1 MALSVFFM
9 LSIVMFV
16 CFMYE
21 CDLYDFCSSFLLLR
35 LHALSA
41 SKHVTLTKER
51 INFLML
57 PREHILSIMN
67 IDLRL

>member
-1 MALSVFFM
+1 MAPSVFFM
-9 LSIVMFV
+9 WSMVMLV

-21 CDLYDFCSSFLLLR
+21 CDLYDFCLSFLLLR

-51 INFLML
+51 INL
-57 PREHILSIMN
+57 
-67 IDLRL
+67 